1 MNTKDYIL
9 VINTYTEAFAWSN
22 RLIFT
27 ATEFVKDDPHLAI
40 YAEHMNL
47 LMMDNDSTLCEF
59 KTNLFEKYGSHS
71 PRALLLLGNSTL
83 MLRDDFRKVWG
94 DVPIILCSEKDYIG
108 PREYYLKKH
117 PVPPS
122 ERIPLTELVT
132 VSMPSAVAV

>member
-83 MLRDDFRKVWG
+83 MLRLQKG
-94 DVPIILCSEKDYIG
+94 MG
-108 PREYYLKKH
+108 
-117 PVPPS
+117 
-122 ERIPLTELVT
+122 
-132 VSMPSAVAV
+132 

>member
-1 MNTKDYIL
+1 MTTSFGVTSIFCTPLLRKLLVLFTCFLSVIPVSAQKEAMNTKDYIL

-59 KTNLFEKYGSHS
+59 KTNLFDKYGSHS
-71 PRALLLLGNSTL
+71 PRALYCW
-83 MLRDDFRKVWG
+83 V
-94 DVPIILCSEKDYIG
+94 I
-108 PREYYLKKH
+108 
-117 PVPPS
+117 PP
-122 ERIPLTELVT
+122 
-132 VSMPSAVAV
+132 